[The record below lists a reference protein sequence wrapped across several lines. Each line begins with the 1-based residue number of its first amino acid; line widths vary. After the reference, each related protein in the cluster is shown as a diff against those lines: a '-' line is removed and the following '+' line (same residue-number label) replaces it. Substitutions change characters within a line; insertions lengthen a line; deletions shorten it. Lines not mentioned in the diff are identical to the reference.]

1 MTISQVPA
9 STVFTRPSPERIS
22 VIVQNPV
29 DSFAFGLDS
38 QVTSDLSLINAVE
51 MEVTPETLQ
60 RLEKAA
66 ETTPMRVFRNEPIAI
81 IEPIPEEVGIKLNTA
96 GPSVGADRLW
106 ERGLTGKGVTVAVVD
121 TGIAPHPDVRDRI
134 VGFKDFVNGRTQPY
148 DDQGHGT
155 HVAGTVAG
163 DGTSSQGSYTGIA
176 PEASLVGIKVLDGQG
191 SGRFSDV
198 IKGIQWAVEHKDEY
212 GIKVLNLSLGGGV
225 STSHRDDPVVQAVE
239 AATRAG
245 IVTLVAAGNEGPG
258 RETIGS
264 PGNAPNVITVG
275 AADDRGTVDR
285 SDDQVARFSSR
296 GPTPID
302 GLSKP
307 DVLAPGVRITA
318 ADNESDG
325 YKTLSGT
332 SMATPVTA
340 GVTALLLQGQPEAR
354 PEELKQALM
363 ASADPLT
370 SGGRNDQGRGSIDAV
385 AALQHL
391 ERQSVQSA
399 A

>member
-1 MTISQVPA
+1 MTINPVSA
-9 STVFTRPSPERIS
+9 NTVFTRTPAERIS

-29 DSFAFGLDS
+29 DSFAFGLDT
-38 QVTSDLSLINAVE
+38 QVKSDLSLINAVE
-51 MEVTPETLQ
+51 MEVTPETLK
-60 RLEKAA
+60 RLEEAA
-66 ETTPMRVFRNEPIAI
+66 EHSPMRVFRNEPIAI

-134 VGFKDFVNGRTQPY
+134 IGFKDFVNGRSQPY

-163 DGTSSQGSYTGIA
+163 DGRASEGSYTGIA

-198 IKGIQWAVEHKDEY
+198 IKGIQWAVEHKDDY

-245 IVTLVAAGNEGPG
+245 IVTVVAAGNEGPS

-302 GLSKP
+302 GLNKP

-318 ADNESDG
+318 ADNESSG

-340 GVTALLLQGQPEAR
+340 GVTALLLQGEPGAR
-354 PEELKQALM
+354 PQDVKEALM

-391 ERQSVQSA
+391 ERRGAQA
-399 A
+399 AA